1 MFDNV
6 SKKHRWHGGV
16 VCRHAPSP
24 AGTHGDKLRRHATLI
39 VVMTMTVL
47 LTVCPAP
54 AADGGGFQ
62 FGTLGQAIASLVIFL
77 ALLLILGKWAWKPI
91 LSQLEAREKKIA
103 DTIEQAQRRQEEAE
117 QLLAQYQ
124 ARLAAAEEQAA
135 ALVAESRKEAN
146 TAREKIL
153 QRAAEEAQH
162 TAQQLRREIEAAKQE
177 ALREAYDSVGALAT
191 EIAGRIIRRNLRP
204 EDQRQ
209 IVEESLQ
216 DIRSKVPK

>member
-6 SKKHRWHGGV
+6 SKKHRLGL
-16 VCRHAPSP
+16 C
-24 AGTHGDKLRRHATLI
+24 L
-39 VVMTMTVL
+39 VMVLTVL

-62 FGTLGQAIASLVIFL
+62 FGTLGQAIANVVIFL
-77 ALLLILGKWAWKPI
+77 ALLFVLGKWAWKPI
-91 LSQLEAREKKIA
+91 LSQLEAREKKIS
-103 DTIEQAQRRQEEAE
+103 DTIEQAQRRQEEAQ

-146 TAREKIL
+146 VAREKIL
-153 QRAAEEAQH
+153 HRAAEEAQN
-162 TAQQLRREIEAAKQE
+162 TAKQLRIEIEAAKQE
-177 ALREAYDSVGALAT
+177 ALREAYDSVATLAT
-191 EIAGRIIRRNLRP
+191 EIAGKIIRRNLRP

-216 DIRSKVPK
+216 DIRSKVPR